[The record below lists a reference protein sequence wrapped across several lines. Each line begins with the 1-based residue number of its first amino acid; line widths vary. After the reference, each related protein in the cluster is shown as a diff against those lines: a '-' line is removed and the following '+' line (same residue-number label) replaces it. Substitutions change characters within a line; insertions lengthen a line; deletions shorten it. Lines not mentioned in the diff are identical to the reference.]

1 MEERVRMCASCGS
14 VVGWFAQ
21 FCEACG
27 TRQAVAVETPPARPE
42 GDAASA
48 GDGGS
53 GAAPAEARTAAK
65 ELFRAQLRLMHQ
77 VSEKAETLLVDLRQ
91 VRSDLAG
98 ARRLR
103 RAGERRERL
112 AALSERLLVAEGTWD
127 EIQRH
132 YNRESESAEE
142 EWQGVGEGAQVDAYL
157 TPAEEDAVGGEFS
170 ALQQKFEASE
180 AELRALGRELS
191 LARRQA
197 ESRLF
202 GVEAASPAVLW
213 GAITV
218 AILLLGL
225 SYAALRRGLRPE
237 AALAPAGVAVLS
249 LAVVAARRG

>member
-27 TRQAVAVETPPARPE
+27 SRQAVAVETPPGASSE
-42 GDAASA
+42 DAARAGESDSA
-48 GDGGS
+48 
-53 GAAPAEARTAAK
+53 APPAEARTAAK

-77 VSEKAETLLVDLRQ
+77 VSEQAETLLVDLRQ

-103 RAGERRERL
+103 RPGERRERL
-112 AALSERLLVAEGTWD
+112 AALSERLLVAEGAWD

-142 EWQGVGEGAQVDAYL
+142 EWHCVAEGAQVDAYL
-157 TPAEEDAVGGEFS
+157 TPAEEEAVGGEFS

-180 AELRALGRELS
+180 GELRALGKELS

-202 GVEAASPAVLW
+202 GVEAASPVVLW
-213 GAITV
+213 GAIAV
-218 AILLLGL
+218 ATLLVGL
-225 SYAALRRGLRPE
+225 SYAAIRTGFRPE
-237 AALAPAGVAVLS
+237 AAVAPAGVALLL